1 MPCQDTPAVKHTYYA
16 QVKQTPPNMVLLGFL
31 SRRTCDCDVLSTQL
45 SVPKDLVAV
54 MSAVHDGHEMDR
66 SSGQRAHY
74 LPLQTAGK
82 SLVQFNYSNY
92 LSDLTFGLLYRCPC
106 LHTL

>member
-1 MPCQDTPAVKHTYYA
+1 MVPCQDTPAVKHTYYA

-54 MSAVHDGHEMDR
+54 MSAVHDGHEMDPQDNER
-66 SSGQRAHY
+66 IIYRFRQPVRVLY
-74 LPLQTAGK
+74 
-82 SLVQFNYSNY
+82 SLITVITYQI
-92 LSDLTFGLLYRCPC
+92 
-106 LHTL
+106 